1 MKRLR
6 AVRSLAITALLF
18 LSSSLHAATAL
29 VPVVPSGL
37 SSPVFAGHAGDGSNR
52 LFIVE
57 QRGVIKVL
65 QPGASA
71 PSVFLDIR
79 SRVAF
84 SGERGLLGLAFHPG
98 YPVNGRFF
106 VFYTRAGD
114 GALVIARYGVSAAPD
129 VASAAEAVLLTIPHP
144 NNANHNGGM
153 LAFGPDGY
161 LHIGVGDG
169 GAGNDPPNNAQNIE
183 TLLGKILRIDVDRP
197 DPGRGTPYSAPA
209 DNPYFG
215 PQAGRDEI
223 FSLGWRNPWRFSF
236 DRAAPHAQWVAD
248 VGQGARE
255 EVNTPIVNGGNYGW
269 RVYEGTA
276 CTGIDTALCNP
287 ASYLPPVF
295 DYTHGSGRCSITG
308 GYVYRGAQG
317 ALPPGTYVY
326 GDYCTGEIFAWDGAA
341 QTRLLD
347 TGMNIS
353 SFGEDEQGE
362 LYVVDLGGTVS
373 RIVSTTPPLPET
385 HAVVEFHNT
394 NLDHYFLTA
403 DAAEATAID
412 SGSAGP
418 GWSRT
423 GNTFKAGG
431 GTTVCRFYGSV
442 SPGPNS
448 HFFTADSAECAQLQQ
463 LQAATPATQKRWN
476 FEGMDFLTT
485 AATNGVCAGGT
496 LPLYRAYNNGFALG
510 IDSNHRITGSQIAMQ
525 QMVSRGWANEGVVMC
540 APQ

>member
-1 MKRLR
+1 M
-6 AVRSLAITALLF
+6 
-18 LSSSLHAATAL
+18 
-29 VPVVPSGL
+29 
-37 SSPVFAGHAGDGSNR
+37 
-52 LFIVE
+52 
-57 QRGVIKVL
+57 
-65 QPGASA
+65 
-71 PSVFLDIR
+71 
-79 SRVAF
+79 
-84 SGERGLLGLAFHPG
+84 
-98 YPVNGRFF
+98 
-106 VFYTRAGD
+106 
-114 GALVIARYGVSAAPD
+114 
-129 VASAAEAVLLTIPHP
+129 
-144 NNANHNGGM
+144 
-153 LAFGPDGY
+153 
-161 LHIGVGDG
+161 
-169 GAGNDPPNNAQNIE
+169 
-183 TLLGKILRIDVDRP
+183 
-197 DPGRGTPYSAPA
+197 
-209 DNPYFG
+209 
-215 PQAGRDEI
+215 
-223 FSLGWRNPWRFSF
+223 
-236 DRAAPHAQWVAD
+236 
-248 VGQGARE
+248 
-255 EVNTPIVNGGNYGW
+255 
-269 RVYEGTA
+269 
-276 CTGIDTALCNP
+276 
-287 ASYLPPVF
+287 F

-308 GYVYRGAQG
+308 GYAYRGAQG

-394 NLDHYFLTA
+394 DLDHYFLTA

-412 SGSAGP
+412 NGSAGP

-476 FEGMDFLTT
+476 FEGMDFATT
-485 AATNGVCAGGT
+485 AATNGVCPGGT

-525 QMVSRGWANEGVVMC
+525 AMVSRGWANEGVVMC